1 MTMPRRNGLEDD
13 IYNLQ
18 LNGSLS
24 KNQILYSYLNS

>member
-13 IYNLQ
+13 I
-18 LNGSLS
+18 NGSLS